1 MNGMKLPHIC
11 KSLRLALVAALA
23 LFALLPSLSVAQNK
37 VYRYTHVGNVN
48 FRRGDTDKAR
58 DYYLRVLKSQPGNT
72 RAMFNLADVYLTKG
86 DVKAADSLYTQVAQ
100 RETNRQIRAMAWHN
114 RGYISQT
121 AAMKSR
127 EQQQQLLRTAIEQY
141 KQSLRLVP
149 QDDRTRYNLALCQKL
164 LKENPD
170 QNNKN
175 QQKQQQK
182 QNQQQKQ
189 QDKQKDKQNDDK
201 QKNQNQQ
208 QPQQD
213 KQKQQE
219 RQQTEQYINLA
230 KQAEKRALEK
240 LKQQQ
245 PRRRSL
251 DKNW

>member
-1 MNGMKLPHIC
+1 MNGMKQSYIR
-11 KSLRLALVAALA
+11 KFLRRAVAAALV
-23 LFALLPSLSVAQNK
+23 LFALLPLTAGAQTK
-37 VYRYTHVGNVN
+37 VYRYTHLGNMN
-48 FRRGDTDKAR
+48 FRRGETDKAR
-58 DYYLRVLKSQPGNT
+58 NYYLRVLKAQPGNT

-141 KQSLRLVP
+141 KESLRLVP

-164 LKENPD
+164 LKDSPD
-170 QNNKN
+170 QN
-175 QQKQQQK
+175 K
-182 QNQQQKQ
+182 QN
-189 QDKQKDKQNDDK
+189 KQN
-201 QKNQNQQ
+201 
-208 QPQQD
+208 QQD
-213 KQKQQE
+213 KQKQQQQDKQQDKQQNNNQQSPQSNKQNQSD

-245 PRRRSL
+245 TRRRSL

>member
-1 MNGMKLPHIC
+1 MKLPHIC
-11 KSLRLALVAALA
+11 NSLRLGLVAALA
-23 LFALLPSLSVAQNK
+23 LFALLPSLAVAQNK

-48 FRRGDTDKAR
+48 FRRGDTDRAR
-58 DYYLRVLKSQPGNT
+58 DYYLRVLKSQPNNT

-86 DVKAADSLYTQVAQ
+86 DIKAADSLYTQVAQ

-149 QDDRTRYNLALCQKL
+149 QDGRTRYNLALCQKL
-164 LKENPD
+164 LKDSPD
-170 QNNKN
+170 QNKQN
-175 QQKQQQK
+175 KQQQNK
-182 QNQQQKQ
+182 QQQQ
-189 QDKQKDKQNDDK
+189 QKDKQKDDK

-208 QPQQD
+208 QPQTD

>member
-11 KSLRLALVAALA
+11 KSLRLGLVAALA
-23 LFALLPSLSVAQNK
+23 LFALLPSLAVAQNK

-48 FRRGDTDKAR
+48 FRRGDTDNAR

-149 QDDRTRYNLALCQKL
+149 QNDRTRYNLALCQKL

-170 QNNKN
+170 QNNKS
-175 QQKQQQK
+175 QQKQQK
-182 QNQQQKQ
+182 QNQQQRQ

>member
-1 MNGMKLPHIC
+1 MNGMKILLIC
-11 KSLRLALVAALA
+11 KLRCLVLVAVLG
-23 LFALLPSLSVAQNK
+23 LLALLPPTAVAQNK
-37 VYRYTHVGNVN
+37 VYRYTHVGNLN
-48 FRRGDTDKAR
+48 FRRGDAEKAAA
-58 DYYLRVLKSQPGNT
+58 YYHRVLKAQPNNA
-72 RAMFNLADVYLTKG
+72 RALFNLADVYLTKG
-86 DVKAADSLYTQVAQ
+86 DVKAADSLYTEVTR

-164 LKENPD
+164 LKDSPD
-170 QNNKN
+170 QNNQNKQQQQQN
-175 QQKQQQK
+175 QQQQQKQQQK
-182 QNQQQKQ
+182 QKNQQNDNKQ
-189 QDKQKDKQNDDK
+189 QQQNQQPQSDKQKE
-201 QKNQNQQ
+201 
-208 QPQQD
+208 
-213 KQKQQE
+213 QE

-240 LKQQQ
+240 VKQQ
-245 PRRRSL
+245 PARRRSL